1 MSERLRQFETR
12 VLPRGWLDAI
22 WQISLFAVAYLLYE
36 LVRGVVNGNDV
47 AQASWNATKVIDLE
61 RTLHVFIEPSIQA
74 WAMNAHWLM
83 DVADWTYLNAHYALT
98 LGALVFIYL
107 RRNDSFYFVR
117 NMFMIAMLFALVG
130 YALYPT
136 APPRLMPEWGFTDA
150 IQEFTGVTA
159 EHGPT
164 SALLN
169 LYAAIPSMHVC
180 FALMIGWPMSRLV
193 RRRPVR
199 IAWRLYPLFIT
210 FVVIA
215 TGNHYL
221 TDVVLGAF
229 TAGISGLLAGKLLAR
244 ARPGAWAFG
253 PATLVPS
260 LPESALACRS
270 GWPSQAHRRYPVHPS
285 SGGPAPA
292 ETARPRS

>member
-12 VLPRGWLDAI
+12 VLPRGWPDVVR
-22 WQISLFAVAYLLYE
+22 QVSLFLGTYVLYQ
-36 LVRGVVNGNDV
+36 LVRGVIDGNDV
-47 AQASWNATKVIDLE
+47 AKASWNATKVIDFE
-61 RTLHVFIEPSIQA
+61 RTLHVFVEPSIQA
-74 WAMNAHWLM
+74 WALNEHWLM
-83 DVADWTYLNAHYALT
+83 DIADWTYLNAHYAVT

-117 NMFMIAMLFALVG
+117 NMFMIAMLLALVG

-159 EHGPT
+159 EHGPS

-180 FALMIGWPMSRLV
+180 FALMIGWPMSRFV
-193 RRRPVR
+193 RRRPAR
-199 IAWRLYPLFIT
+199 IAWRLYPLFIA

-221 TDVVLGAF
+221 TDVVLGAI
-229 TAGISGLLAGKLLAR
+229 TAGISALLAGKLLAR
-244 ARPGAWAFG
+244 ARPDAWALAG
-253 PATLVPS
+253 HGVVPTLAD
-260 LPESALACRS
+260 SALACRE
-270 GWPSQAHRRYPVHPS
+270 GWPSQAHPRYPVHLG
-285 SGGPAPA
+285 SGAREPAGRG
-292 ETARPRS
+292 RPQS

>member
-1 MSERLRQFETR
+1 MRARLRQFDTR
-12 VLPRGWLDAI
+12 VLPRGWVDVVRQL
-22 WQISLFAVAYLLYE
+22 SLFAGAYVLYQV
-36 LVRGVVNGNDV
+36 VRGLVDGNDV
-47 AQASWNATKVIDLE
+47 ARASWNPTKVINLE
-61 RTLHVFIEPSIQA
+61 RTLHVFIEPSVQA
-74 WAMNAHWLM
+74 WALNERWLM
-83 DVADWTYLNAHYALT
+83 DIADWTYLNAHYIVT

-159 EHGPT
+159 EHGPS

-180 FALMIGWPMSRLV
+180 FSLMIGWPMSRFV
-193 RRRPVR
+193 QRRPAR
-199 IAWRLYPLFIT
+199 IAWRLYPLFIA

-221 TDVVLGAF
+221 TDVVLGAV
-229 TAGISGLLAGKLLAR
+229 TAGASALLASKMLAR
-244 ARPGAWAFG
+244 ARPDAWALAG
-253 PATLVPS
+253 HAVVPALAD
-260 LPESALACRS
+260 SALACRE
-270 GWPSQAHRRYPVHPS
+270 GWPSKAPPRYPVH
-285 SGGPAPA
+285 
-292 ETARPRS
+292 